1 MKYDRDTVKQWAG
14 NSQWRALQADYQRF
28 RLHGHSGWGSE
39 GFWALAIY
47 RMQRAVGQ
55 SRTPWLW
62 APASVLLAVLR
73 KLLVIVTGVDLHPGA
88 EIGAGLMILHGAQIR
103 VTKGVTIGADCVLG
117 QICTIGAGATPGV
130 AKIGD
135 HVYISPHSC
144 ILGPVAIGDGA
155 TIAASSLVLS
165 DVPAGHTAIGVPARV
180 LPRFKVQTFRT
191 DNIPTPN
198 SNEGPTAVG
207 AKLDDLSGR
216 PTGN

>member
-1 MKYDRDTVKQWAG
+1 
-14 NSQWRALQADYQRF
+14 
-28 RLHGHSGWGSE
+28 
-39 GFWALAIY
+39 
-47 RMQRAVGQ
+47 
-55 SRTPWLW
+55 
-62 APASVLLAVLR
+62 
-73 KLLVIVTGVDLHPGA
+73 
-88 EIGAGLMILHGAQIR
+88 MILHCAQIR
-103 VTKGVTIGADCVLG
+103 VTKGVKIGADCVLG

-191 DNIPTPN
+191 DNIRPPGA
-198 SNEGPTAVG
+198 NEGPTAVG